1 MVNLEYNASTM
12 STDAGSPSPR
22 QPWPFTSQRLADQLV
37 ALGVLPLEAVSA
49 AVAEATATGGS
60 LVGVLLG
67 RGMITE
73 EALRDAM
80 AQVYGLPIAELDEE
94 AIAEEPVAGFPAELA
109 RVQYIV
115 PLSLKGDRLRIAV
128 ADPTRAAV
136 LRDVHDIVGYTLDLE
151 LATPSALA
159 TIVND
164 VFSPRLSVKMPDGAK
179 TAIILPLGDLK
190 IGRAEHN
197 ELILREPGVSTTH
210 AIIRGQGSVYQI
222 IDLGSRNGVFVNG
235 VRIGEAHPLSHGD
248 KIQIGRAT
256 MKFTWPYQVQGDADA
271 ETAKSEKAAK
281 KSERM
286 RAAYIGAIGRIMSQL
301 VGAAALITLG
311 LLLSGGLPT
320 SCSTVGETASRSTKA
335 TTAVS
340 GVTQPPNH
348 SSLKATVTIRAL
360 PPSRTIEYQSSPSRR
375 TSRIAL
381 PGGTPSSR

>member
-1 MVNLEYNASTM
+1 MVNLDYNAPTM

-37 ALGVLPLEAVSA
+37 ALGVLPLESVSA

-60 LVGVLLG
+60 LVEVLLE

-80 AQVYGLPIAELDEE
+80 GQVYGLPIAHLDEE
-94 AIAEEPVAGFPAELA
+94 TIAEEPVAGFPAELA
-109 RVQYIV
+109 RAQYIV
-115 PLSLKGDRLRIAV
+115 PLSLKDDRLRIAV

-159 TIVND
+159 KIVND

-190 IGRAEHN
+190 IGRSEHN

-235 VRIGEAHPLSHGD
+235 VRIGEAHPLNHRD

-256 MKFTWPYQVQGDADA
+256 MKFTWPYQVQGEGGADDA
-271 ETAKSEKAAK
+271 KLEKAAK

-286 RAAYIGAIGRIMSQL
+286 RAAYIGAIGRIVSQL
-301 VGAAALITLG
+301 LGAAALITLG
-311 LLLSGGLPT
+311 LILSGGLPT
-320 SCSTVGETASRSTKA
+320 SCSTVGEASSKSLKA
-335 TTAVS
+335 TSAVS
-340 GVTQPPNH
+340 GAKHAIDH
-348 SSLKATVTIRAL
+348 SSLKARVTMRGL

-375 TSRIAL
+375 TSRIVL
-381 PGGTPSSR
+381 PSGTPSSR